1 MIHFNIMKKIILCFS
16 SILVFAACNNSN
28 TAETKA
34 SKADLLNL
42 ANLYN
47 DSLKQSQTLD
57 MRLANA
63 AMQSFENFIT
73 NNPSDS
79 LAPVFQFR
87 AARVAMNVGQ
97 FAKADILFKT
107 CLQSYPNFKLKPDV
121 LFLRAHLQDDF
132 LNNDSLAKQL
142 YNEFLVAYPK
152 HQYTESAQ
160 GALSMLGKTDLQI
173 VNEIEKKNK

>member
-1 MIHFNIMKKIILCFS
+1 MMKKIILCLFS
-16 SILVFAACNNSN
+16 VLVLAACNNTN
-28 TAETKA
+28 TAEAKA
-34 SKADLLNL
+34 SKADLLKS

-57 MRLANA
+57 VRLANA
-63 AMQSFENFIT
+63 AVQSFENFIT
-73 NNPSDS
+73 NNPTDS

-97 FAKADILFKT
+97 FAKADVLFKT
-107 CLQSYPNFKLKPDV
+107 CLQSYPYFKLKPDV

-132 LNNDSLAKQL
+132 LNNDVFAKQL
-142 YNEFLVAYPK
+142 YTEFLTSYPQ
-152 HQYTESAQ
+152 HQYAESAQ
-160 GALSMLGKTDLQI
+160 GALNMLGKTDLQI

>member
-1 MIHFNIMKKIILCFS
+1 MKKIFLCLLPVVV
-16 SILVFAACNNSN
+16 ITACNNANS
-28 TAETKA
+28 AEAKA
-34 SKADLLNL
+34 SKVELLNL

-73 NNPSDS
+73 NNPTDS
-79 LAPVFQFR
+79 LAPIFQFR

-107 CLQSYPNFKLKPDV
+107 CLQSYPNFNLKPDV

-160 GALSMLGKTDLQI
+160 GAINMLGKTDLQI